1 MIVKTADGYSVNVV
15 TQSGR
20 HEEHKFASMEGASAF
35 LRVVRPIVIHS
46 GGTHN
51 SLVTSTFID
60 PSKSREFCASV
71 GSSTIVYSSV
81 AVNLKVLTIK
91 EIIKL
96 WVMERLRPV
105 ILPEEQKKVVY
116 VRYERKGAF
125 LTFLHQITKKTPGG
139 AELLAITLN
148 LLGQFVLCVIAS
160 DGPKVALFN
169 TVLNMAFLMLINSN
183 FMYNLVRNYD
193 ANK

>member
-1 MIVKTADGYSVNVV
+1 MIVKTADGYSVKL
-15 TQSGR
+15 TTRSGKP
-20 HEEHKFASMEGASAF
+20 EEHKFASMEGATAF
-35 LRVVRPIVIHS
+35 LRLARP
-46 GGTHN
+46 
-51 SLVTSTFID
+51 SLSYSDLYLADPTSMFIL
-60 PSKSREFCASV
+60 SESLGSSV
-71 GSSTIVYSSV
+71 GSSNIMYSV
-81 AVNLKVLTIK
+81 AVNLKVLSLK

-105 ILPEEQKKVVY
+105 ILPEEQKKIVC

-183 FMYNLVRNYD
+183 FLYNLVRKYD